1 MACFEKKLLKNP
13 CEIIFSVC
21 AFLCYWPCLYSE
33 DAQKLISSGVDVMMQ
48 MALRLLGKQEAAR
61 RRPAL
66 MGAKPDEEE
75 DEPEEAM

>member
-1 MACFEKKLLKNP
+1 
-13 CEIIFSVC
+13 
-21 AFLCYWPCLYSE
+21 
-33 DAQKLISSGVDVMMQ
+33 MMQ